1 MYQKLYYVTHIFLVV
16 ILIAFSNTSYS
27 QTPPP
32 SGQANQQGSMEGVME
47 EENIVT
53 YTAAFFSRFQ
63 PNSALDMLEQLPGFL
78 MSISGELRGYGSDTG
93 NVLVNGRRPSSK
105 RVTVPSLL
113 DRIPA
118 NQVDKIELIRG
129 PVRNIE
135 MQGEPEVANVV
146 LKTDVPAAV
155 RWAFSGYKNFDME
168 PVPIFTNISIADR
181 WNDIDF
187 NAGLDVF
194 RVAESDRNRE
204 EIRDIDNVLTE
215 KRLEDG
221 NEREFEA
228 NFDLTASTLVDETL
242 YTWASQFGIQ
252 EGGTDFLS
260 LRTPQV
266 PGSRTR
272 SEVLFTDTGEVQ
284 FEAGLIAE
292 RNLTEFLKGTF
303 LVFAT
308 RENEDETAT
317 ERSFDPDNNL
327 TEEKMRISNQI
338 EKEGILRT
346 EFEYSAIDSH
356 NLRFTLEGAYN
367 EVANTVDQTSDTGA
381 GAMTVFVPGENTTIK
396 ETRGDFLIKD
406 IWALGNYELDYGLG
420 FEVSKLTTSGDQDT
434 EQNLNFL
441 KPHAELSYTPDESM
455 RARIRVAR
463 EVAQLRFTDYIS
475 FSLFSDDDVA
485 LGNPNLRPETTWKTE
500 VGYER
505 RFGQENVFKITLFH
519 HWIDDVQDLIPLA
532 TAEAPGNIGDA
543 RRWGL
548 RFEGTAELDWIGL
561 HNGRLDVNLKWQDS
575 TVVDPITGLD
585 RVLNATIITASSQS
599 IFDTDNE
606 YVAVIDFRQDFEEL
620 RVAWGWDMILE
631 ADLPVF
637 KVDELDVRDKDPLIH
652 FFVETTRWFGVKMGI
667 DVNNVTNMTERRT
680 RSNFTGQRDL
690 SLLDFR
696 QLQHRKDGIEVGFTV
711 SGSF

>member
-1 MYQKLYYVTHIFLVV
+1 M
-16 ILIAFSNTSYS
+16 LISFSNTSYS

-32 SGQANQQGSMEGVME
+32 SDQTGSMEGVME
-47 EENIVT
+47 EENVVT
-53 YTAAFFSRFQ
+53 YTASFFNRFQ

-118 NQVDKIELIRG
+118 NQVEKIELIRG

-168 PVPIFTNISIADR
+168 PVPIFTNISIADN
-181 WNDIDF
+181 WNGIDY

-204 EIRDIDNVLTE
+204 EIRDINNALTE

-228 NFDLTASTLVDETL
+228 NFDLTASKWVDETL

-252 EGGTDFLS
+252 EGGEDFLS
-260 LRTPQV
+260 LRTPQI

-272 SEVLFTDTGEVQ
+272 SEVLFTDTGEIQ

-292 RNLTEFLKGTF
+292 RNLSEFLKGTF

-317 ERSFDPDNNL
+317 ERSFDPDENL
-327 TEEKMRISNQI
+327 TEEKMRVSNQI

-356 NLRFTLEGAYN
+356 NLRFTLEAAYN
-367 EVANTVDQTSDTGA
+367 EVANKVDQTTDTGA
-381 GAMTVFVPGENTTIK
+381 GAVTVFVPGENTTIK

-406 IWALGNYELDYGLG
+406 IWALGDYELDYGLG
-420 FEVSKLTTSGDQDT
+420 FEVSKLTTLGDQDT

-548 RFEGTAELDWIGL
+548 RFEGTAELDWMGL
-561 HNGRLDVNLKWQDS
+561 HNGRLDINLKWQDS
-575 TVVDPITGLD
+575 TVVDPVTGLN

-606 YVAVIDFRQDFEEL
+606 YVAVIDFRQDFEEI
-620 RVAWGWDMILE
+620 RVAWGWDMTLE

-637 KVDELDVRDKDPLIH
+637 KVDELDLRDKDPLINL
-652 FFVETTRWFGVKMGI
+652 FIETTRWFGIKTRI
-667 DVNNVTNMTERRT
+667 DVHNVTNMTERRT
-680 RSNFTGQRDL
+680 RSRFTGQRDI

-696 QLQHRKDGIEVGFTV
+696 QLQHRKDGIEVGLTI

>member
-1 MYQKLYYVTHIFLVV
+1 MAQYNKYNLHKLFLIVV
-16 ILIAFSNTSYS
+16 LGTISFSGFS
-27 QTPPP
+27 QT
-32 SGQANQQGSMEGVME
+32 SEQANRQGTMEGVME

-53 YTAAFFSRFQ
+53 YQASFFSRFQ

-118 NQVDKIELIRG
+118 NQVEKIELIRG

-155 RWAFSGYKNFDME
+155 RWAFAGNHNFDTDRK
-168 PVPIFTNISIADR
+168 PWDSTISVADQ
-181 WNDIDF
+181 WNGIDY
-187 NAGLDVF
+187 NAGLIFF
-194 RVAESDRNRE
+194 RVVESDRNQE
-204 EIRDIDNVLTE
+204 EIRDNNDVLTE
-215 KRLEDG
+215 KRLEQGRDW
-221 NEREFEA
+221 EIES
-228 NFDLTASTLVDETL
+228 NFDLAASTWIGDTL
-242 YTWASQFGIQ
+242 YTWASQVGIQ
-252 EGGTDFLS
+252 EGGEDFTS
-260 LRTPQV
+260 LRTPQG

-272 SEVLFTDTGEVQ
+272 SEVLHTDTAEFQ
-284 FEAGLIAE
+284 FEAGITAE
-292 RNLTEFLKGTF
+292 QNLTENLKGTYLF
-303 LVFAT
+303 FAT
-308 RENEDETAT
+308 REDEDETAV
-317 ERSFDPDNNL
+317 EQSIDPDNTL
-327 TEEKMRISNQI
+327 TEEKERISNQI
-338 EKEGILRT
+338 ELEFILRG
-346 EFEYSAIDSH
+346 EFEYSGIDSH
-356 NLRFTLEGAYN
+356 NFRFTTEGAYN
-367 EVANTVDQTSDTGA
+367 EVANTVDQTTDLGA
-381 GAMTVFVPGENTTIK
+381 GPVVVFVPGENTTVK

-406 IWALGNYELDYGLG
+406 IWGLGDFELDYGLG
-420 FEVSKLTTSGDQDT
+420 FEISKLTTEGDQDV
-434 EQNLNFL
+434 EQNLHYL

-475 FSLFSDDDVA
+475 FSLFTDDDVA

-500 VGYER
+500 AGFER
-505 RFGQENVFKITLFH
+505 RFGQQNVFKVTLFH

-543 RRWGL
+543 RRWGM
-548 RFEGTAELDWIGL
+548 RFEGTADMDWIGL
-561 HNGRLDVNLKWQDS
+561 ENSKLDVNLKWQDS
-575 TVVDPITGLD
+575 TVVDPITNLN

-606 YVAVIDFRQDFEEL
+606 YVAEIDFRQDLEEL
-620 RVAWGWDMILE
+620 RMAWGWDMTLE

-637 KVDELDVRDKDPLIH
+637 KVDELDVRDKEPILN
-652 FFVETTRWFGVKMGI
+652 FFAETTRWFGIKMRL
-667 DVNNVTNMTERRT
+667 DVLNVTNWTENRT
-680 RSNFTGQRDL
+680 RTRYTGQRQL
-690 SLLDFR
+690 SPVQFR
-696 QLQHRKDGIEVGFTV
+696 QIQNRRDGLEVGFSL

>member
-1 MYQKLYYVTHIFLVV
+1 VYQNLNYVIHIC
-16 ILIAFSNTSYS
+16 LIVMLISFSNTSYS
-27 QTPPP
+27 QTSPP
-32 SGQANQQGSMEGVME
+32 SEQTGSMEGVME
-47 EENIVT
+47 EENVVT
-53 YTAAFFSRFQ
+53 YTASFFSRFQ

-118 NQVDKIELIRG
+118 NLVEKIELIRG

-168 PVPIFTNISIADR
+168 PVPIFTNISIADN
-181 WNDIDF
+181 WNGIDY

-194 RVAESDRNRE
+194 RVAQSDRNRE
-204 EIRDIDNVLTE
+204 EIRDIDNILTE

-228 NFDLTASTLVDETL
+228 NFDLTASTWVDETL

-252 EGGTDFLS
+252 EGGEDFLS

-292 RNLTEFLKGTF
+292 RNLSEFLKGTF

-317 ERSFDPDNNL
+317 ERSFDPDENL

-346 EFEYSAIDSH
+346 EFEYSALDSH

-367 EVANTVDQTSDTGA
+367 EVANTVDQTTDIGA
-381 GAMTVFVPGENTTIK
+381 GAVTVFVPGENTTIK

-406 IWALGNYELDYGLG
+406 IWALGDYELDYGLG
-420 FEVSKLTTSGDQDT
+420 FEISKLTTSGDQDT
-434 EQNLNFL
+434 EQNLKFL

-548 RFEGTAELDWIGL
+548 RFEGTAELDWMGL

-606 YVAVIDFRQDFEEL
+606 YVAVIDFRQDFEEI
-620 RVAWGWDMILE
+620 RVAWGWDMTLE

-637 KVDELDVRDKDPLIH
+637 KVDELDVRDKDPLINL
-652 FFVETTRWFGVKMGI
+652 FVETTRWFGIKTRI

-680 RSNFTGQRDL
+680 RSNFIGQRDL

-696 QLQHRKDGIEVGFTV
+696 QLQHRKDGIEVGLTI